1 MLKVALISEH
11 ASPLAAP
18 GSIDSGGQN
27 VYVAHLALQLAKL
40 GYEVDIF
47 TRWDAPEQAQVV
59 HWQHNIR
66 VIHVPVGPPQYVAK
80 EEILPYMD
88 AFGRFMIG
96 FARRQKTPYDVMHAN
111 FFMSGMVAQQ
121 VKQAL
126 DIPYVITF
134 HALGLVRRLSQ
145 GNADTFP
152 AERTAIE
159 RSLMQDADRIIAECP
174 QDRLDME
181 RHYGADRKRIDIVP
195 CGFDPD
201 EMWPVRE
208 QARHKLGLEP
218 DEFIVLQ
225 LGRIVPR
232 KGVDNVIESLAVLR
246 DKHGIN
252 ARLLVV
258 GGQLPQ
264 DGKAESPEMA
274 RLMTLSAALGLQQ
287 QVRFTGQKTRKALA
301 DYYSAADAFVTTPWY
316 EPFGITPLEAMACA
330 TPVIGAA
337 VGGIKSTVQE
347 GVTGYLVPP
356 KNPQALAE
364 RLALLHDNPAHA
376 RQLGQAGWQRA
387 HQLYTW
393 RSVAETI
400 AAIYEKAAY
409 SSALSMAPLVSV
421 QAGWTGMALS
431 NFNPQ

>member
-1 MLKVALISEH
+1 MLKVAVISEH

-27 VYVAHLALQLAKL
+27 VYVAHLALELAKL
-40 GYEVDIF
+40 GYEIDVF
-47 TRWDAPEQAQVV
+47 TRRDCPEQAPIVK
-59 HWQHNIR
+59 WQRNIR
-66 VIHVPVGPPQYVAK
+66 VIHVPAGPPTYVAK
-80 EEILPYMD
+80 EGILPYMD
-88 AFGRFMIG
+88 DFARFVIG
-96 FARRQKTPYDVMHAN
+96 FTRREKTSYDLVHAN

-121 VKQAL
+121 IKRAL

-134 HALGLVRRLSQ
+134 HALGLIRRLSQ
-145 GNADTFP
+145 GAADAFP
-152 AERTAIE
+152 AERSEIE

-195 CGFDPD
+195 CGFDPE

-208 QARHKLGLEP
+208 QARRRLGFKP
-218 DEFIVLQ
+218 DEFVVLQ

-232 KGVDNVIESLAVLR
+232 KGVDNVIESLAALR
-246 DKHGIN
+246 DCYGIR

-258 GGQLPQ
+258 GGQLPRS
-264 DGKAESPEMA
+264 GRVESPEMA
-274 RLMTLSAALGLQQ
+274 RLMTLAAQLGLER
-287 QVRFTGQKTRKALA
+287 QVDFTGQKARNELA
-301 DYYSAADAFVTTPWY
+301 DYYSAADVFVTTPWY

-330 TPVIGAA
+330 TPVVGAA

-364 RLALLHDNPAHA
+364 RLALLHDDPAHA
-376 RQLGQAGWQRA
+376 RQLGEAGWQRA

-400 AAIYEKAAY
+400 AAIYEQVAY
-409 SSALSMAPLVSV
+409 SSAVSMAPLVGV
-421 QAGWTGMALS
+421 QAGWPAMAIP
-431 NFNPQ
+431 NFNSR